1 MSISKKDIISVE
13 NLLKL
18 NLSIPDYQRPY
29 KWTVRNINQLFN
41 DILEAYRDNLS
52 EYRIGTIVIHKHK
65 DKRRDIVDGQQRTI
79 SLHLINDVLQNSSG
93 LSIPKNKSNISK
105 NYNEIKRLCSSLTS
119 EDKRRLYDYMTKKC
133 HVIIIE
139 IDNEM
144 EAFQFFDSQNAR
156 GKALEAHD
164 LLKAYH
170 LREMTADSEE
180 TKLKLIEKWEAQI
193 TSELANL
200 FTGYLYKIKTW
211 SNQGNAH
218 YFNRDGIEM
227 FKGVPLDQQ
236 FNFIQYHKA
245 AYLFIEQ
252 FNRENH
258 QELLGIDALIPFQ
271 IDQPLLA
278 GRRFFESTYHYMYL
292 KREVEKIALEML
304 PESVSPNNGHEQV
317 GTRYI
322 RELFQCLLLYFY
334 DRFGIN
340 NKNPNIEQL
349 FFKYCYQLRCIN
361 QAVYEKSINK
371 YALGR
376 NEYLNNKLNLFTA
389 IRDARSP
396 RDIEMIE
403 IDDITFEDIA
413 VKYQKKSFD
422 KLRQAIGV
430 IEGD

>member
-1 MSISKKDIISVE
+1 
-13 NLLKL
+13 
-18 NLSIPDYQRPY
+18 
-29 KWTVRNINQLFN
+29 
-41 DILEAYRDNLS
+41 
-52 EYRIGTIVIHKHK
+52 
-65 DKRRDIVDGQQRTI
+65 
-79 SLHLINDVLQNSSG
+79 
-93 LSIPKNKSNISK
+93 KSNISK

-119 EDKRRLYDYMTKKC
+119 EDKRRLYNYMTKKC

-200 FTGYLYKIKTW
+200 FTGYLYKIKRW

-236 FNFIQYHKA
+236 YNFIQYHKA

-278 GRRFFESTYHYMYL
+278 GRRFFEITNHYMNL
-292 KREVEKIALEML
+292 KKEVKKIALEML
-304 PESVSPNNGHEQV
+304 PESVSPNHAHEQV

-340 NKNPNIEQL
+340 NKN
-349 FFKYCYQLRCIN
+349 
-361 QAVYEKSINK
+361 
-371 YALGR
+371 
-376 NEYLNNKLNLFTA
+376 
-389 IRDARSP
+389 
-396 RDIEMIE
+396 
-403 IDDITFEDIA
+403 
-413 VKYQKKSFD
+413 
-422 KLRQAIGV
+422 
-430 IEGD
+430 

>member
-1 MSISKKDIISVE
+1 MSISKKEIINVE
-13 NLLKL
+13 KLLKL

-41 DILEAYRDNLS
+41 DILEAYRNNLS

-79 SLHLINDVLQNSSG
+79 SLHLINDVLQNSPG

-119 EDKRRLYDYMTKKC
+119 EDKRRLYDYMKEKC
-133 HVIIIE
+133 DVIIIE

-278 GRRFFESTYHYMYL
+278 GRRFFEMTNYYMNL
-292 KREVEKIALEML
+292 KKEVEKIALEML
-304 PESVSPNNGHEQV
+304 PDSVSPNHSHEQV

-340 NKNPNIEQL
+340 NKNPNIERL

-376 NEYLNNKLNLFTA
+376 NEYLNHKLNLFTV
-389 IRDARSP
+389 IRDAISP
-396 RDIEMIE
+396 RDIEMLE
-403 IDDITFEDIA
+403 MDDITFEDIA
-413 VKYQKKSFD
+413 TKYQKKSFD
-422 KLRQAIGV
+422 KLRQEIGV

>member
-79 SLHLINDVLQNSSG
+79 SLHLINDVLQNSSR

-105 NYNEIKRLCSSLTS
+105 NYNEIKRLCSSLNS
-119 EDKRRLYDYMTKKC
+119 EDTRRLYDYMTKKC

-200 FTGYLYKIKTW
+200 FAGYLYKIKRW
-211 SNQGNAH
+211 SNQEDAH

-245 AYLFIEQ
+245 AYLFIEK

-292 KREVEKIALEML
+292 KKEVEKIALEML
-304 PESVSPNNGHEQV
+304 PESVTPNHVHEQV

-389 IRDARSP
+389 IRDAKSP
-396 RDIEMIE
+396 RDVEMIE

-422 KLRQAIGV
+422 KLRQAVGV